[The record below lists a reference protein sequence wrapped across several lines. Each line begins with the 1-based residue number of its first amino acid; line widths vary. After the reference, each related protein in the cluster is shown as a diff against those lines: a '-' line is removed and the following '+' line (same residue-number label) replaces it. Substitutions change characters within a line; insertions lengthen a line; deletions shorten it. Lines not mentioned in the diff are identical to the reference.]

1 MLEGIPARHQ
11 RRTVYRFARL
21 PADEFLNS
29 LGVGAQGERELRE
42 LLHEAGYM
50 PPSPEELCD
59 APFRRKPV
67 LRRVTRFSDGS
78 YPVFYAALEP
88 ETAEAEVTHWFRTF
102 AGTPR
107 GSRTAY
113 YERLSCTFDG
123 TVKDLRPKEAEWQGL
138 TDEDYAFCNRLGAE
152 AMRASLDG
160 LVTPSARRRGGTNLP
175 VFQRQAIADAESQ
188 GVTAITYDPER

>member
-1 MLEGIPARHQ
+1 MLEGIPARHH

-29 LGVGAQGERELRE
+29 LGVGARGERELRE
-42 LLHEAGYM
+42 LLQEVGYM
-50 PPSPEELCD
+50 PPSPGELCD
-59 APFRRKPV
+59 APFRRKAR
-67 LRRVTRFSDGS
+67 LTWVTRFSDGS

-88 ETAEAEVTHWFRTF
+88 ETPEAEVTHWFRTF

-107 GSRTAY
+107 GPRTAY
-113 YERLSCTFDG
+113 YERFSCTFDG
-123 TVKDLRPKEAEWQGL
+123 MVKDLRPKTAEWPAL

-152 AMRASLDG
+152 AIRASLDG

-175 VFQRQAIADAESQ
+175 VFKRRAISDPESQ
-188 GVTAITYDPER
+188 GVTQITYDPER